1 MNPILWVLLLLALV
15 VQASAQEKKSDRNFQ
30 LRPAKGGGQTGLLD
44 AEGMPTA
51 IKINDEWVYPRK
63 GAVEWLMS
71 KGYVPHPKHKNIMIP
86 NLSDKRYKKPGP
98 KYMPSLA
105 TTPIDYIY
113 IPKAKRSNDPFAGLA
128 DPMKKKYSPIPGVGA
143 KPGLLKE
150 NPPLGPVLEPNLP
163 ELKNSPF
170 NGPKLPVAENP
181 KVDPFKTNKRLPAND
196 PFADSLIN
204 PNPETLNRNKNQLPG
219 KVITIP
225 NE

>member
-1 MNPILWVLLLLALV
+1 MNPMFWVLLLLALV

-71 KGYVPHPKHKNIMIP
+71 KGYVPHPEHKNIMIP

-113 IPKAKRSNDPFAGLA
+113 IPKAKRSNVPFPELA
-128 DPMKKKYSPIPGVGA
+128 DPTKKKYSPTPGFGA
-143 KPGLLKE
+143 NLGLLQE
-150 NPPLGPVLEPNLP
+150 NPPLGPVLEPNPPDLGPFGNP
-163 ELKNSPF
+163 EK
-170 NGPKLPVAENP
+170 P
-181 KVDPFKTNKRLPAND
+181 KVAPLKANKRLQAND

-204 PNPETLNRNKNQLPG
+204 PNPDTLNRNKNQLPG

>member
-1 MNPILWVLLLLALV
+1 MNSMLWGLSLLALV

-30 LRPAKGGGQTGLLD
+30 LRPAKGGGQNGLLD

-51 IKINDEWVYPRK
+51 IKINGEWVLPRK

-105 TTPIDYIY
+105 NTPIDYIY

-150 NPPLGPVLEPNLP
+150 NPPPGPILEPNLP
-163 ELKNSPF
+163 ELKDSPF
-170 NGPKLPVAENP
+170 DENP
-181 KVDPFKTNKRLPAND
+181 KTDPFKTNKTLPAND
-196 PFADSLIN
+196 PFAENLTK
-204 PNPETLNRNKNQLPG
+204 PNPDISIRNKNQLPG

>member
-1 MNPILWVLLLLALV
+1 MNSMLWGLTLLALV

-30 LRPAKGGGQTGLLD
+30 LRPAKGGGQNGLLD

-51 IKINDEWVYPRK
+51 IKINGEWVLPRK

-105 TTPIDYIY
+105 NTPIDYIY

-150 NPPLGPVLEPNLP
+150 NPPPGPILEPNLP
-163 ELKNSPF
+163 ELKDSPF
-170 NGPKLPVAENP
+170 
-181 KVDPFKTNKRLPAND
+181 DPFKTNKTLPAND
-196 PFADSLIN
+196 PFAENSTK
-204 PNPETLNRNKNQLPG
+204 PNPDISIRNKNQLPG

>member
-1 MNPILWVLLLLALV
+1 MLWGLSLLALV

-30 LRPAKGGGQTGLLD
+30 LRPAKGGGQNGLLD

-51 IKINDEWVYPRK
+51 IKINGEWVLPRK

-105 TTPIDYIY
+105 NTPIDYIY

-143 KPGLLKE
+143 KPGLLKK
-150 NPPLGPVLEPNLP
+150 NPPPGPILEPNLP
-163 ELKNSPF
+163 ELKDSPF
-170 NGPKLPVAENP
+170 GEKKLPVAENP
-181 KVDPFKTNKRLPAND
+181 KIDPFKTNKTLPAND
-196 PFADSLIN
+196 PFAENLTK
-204 PNPETLNRNKNQLPG
+204 PNPDISIRNKNQLPG